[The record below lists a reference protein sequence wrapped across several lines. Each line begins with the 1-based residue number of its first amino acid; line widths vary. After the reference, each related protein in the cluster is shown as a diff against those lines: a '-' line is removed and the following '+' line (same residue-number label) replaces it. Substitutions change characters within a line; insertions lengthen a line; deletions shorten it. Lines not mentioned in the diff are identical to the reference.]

1 MANTYLTRTTGTG
14 SRRKFTKS
22 VWFKRSKL
30 GDKQDLFGH
39 TASPNYNIEV
49 QFKDDDTLRFYS
61 YNNSSATVDFVTS
74 RKFIDCNCWYH
85 LVIAVDTEQSTEA
98 DRVKIYVNGVQETS
112 FSTADYPTL
121 NEDLEISDGTRTGS
135 IGAWYTGG
143 DPFDGYMSYVAFID
157 GTQEL
162 PTIFGEEDTSTGEW
176 KIKTTITPSS
186 AWGTNG
192 YLILK
197 DGNTIT
203 DQSSNSNDWTSNGAG
218 ITKSEDNPSNVFC
231 VWNKLT
237 DTFNDKF
244 ILANGNTTWNSYST
258 GSSVSHPIV
267 GTIGLTKGKWYW
279 ENYIQT
285 SHGGNHV
292 LVGVTSQI
300 RHTNAQYNHL
310 GSTNQDYA
318 YHGNNGDICNN
329 SGSSNDGTDYGDTFT
344 AGDYIGVFLDLDNN
358 KIYFSKNGT
367 VQNSGT
373 GHSITDPAST
383 FDGCYYPALGDYHYS
398 PSYVVNTNFG
408 NGVFASTALTGTTY
422 NGADGKGIFKY
433 DPTSVTLDGVSKS
446 FNAISTKGLNA

>member
-1 MANTYLTRTTGTG
+1 MASTYLHMNESNIGTPT
-14 SRRKFTKS
+14 SNTQYTIS
-22 VWFKRSKL
+22 VWVKRASLGTQNILSSYRSGNEDTELLFDSSDRIEWRNRISGSYSSGGGWQKTSTKKL
-30 GDKQDLFGH
+30 R
-39 TASPNYNIEV
+39 
-49 QFKDDDTLRFYS
+49 DT
-61 YNNSSATVDFVTS
+61 NG
-74 RKFIDCNCWYH
+74 WYH
-85 LVIAVDTEQSTEA
+85 IVAQRDGA
-98 DRVKIYVNGVQETS
+98 DAKIFVNGDEVTY
-112 FSTADYPTL
+112 STDTQSSGDSCWNTDHDPMT
-121 NEDLEISDGTRTGS
+121 
-135 IGAWYTGG
+135 IGVANLASVSRY
-143 DPFDGYMSYVAFID
+143 FDGSMSHFHFCD
-157 GTQEL
+157 GNVYA
-162 PTIFGEEDTSTGEW
+162 PTVFGSVDSTTGEW
-176 KIKTTITPSS
+176 KINTGPTITM
-186 AWGTNG
+186 GNNG
-192 YLILK
+192 FTILK

-203 DQSSNSNDWTSNGAG
+203 DQSANSNDFTLGG
-218 ITKSEDNPSNVFC
+218 GTLTKTEDNPSNVFC

-244 ILANGNTTWNSYST
+244 VLANGNTTWNSYST
-258 GSSVSHPIV
+258 GSSTAHPIV

-329 SGSSNDGTDYGDTFT
+329 SGSNNAGTSYGDTFT

-398 PSYVVNTNFG
+398 PSYVVHTNFG

-422 NGADGKGIFKY
+422 NGADGNGIFKY